1 MAEEAS
7 RRTAESEQMREL
19 EQVPSQLRGGSESSL
34 VARSVSRFLGCRCVQ
49 SVSLRRRDE
58 RSVKSVDGS
67 ISSSAAMPVLQA
79 LQRTENLL
87 NKYTKD
93 YLKLKHDSLQ
103 RQRQDK
109 EQIEERLF

>member
-1 MAEEAS
+1 
-7 RRTAESEQMREL
+7 
-19 EQVPSQLRGGSESSL
+19 
-34 VARSVSRFLGCRCVQ
+34 
-49 SVSLRRRDE
+49 
-58 RSVKSVDGS
+58 
-67 ISSSAAMPVLQA
+67 MPVLQA

-109 EQIEERLF
+109 EQIEERYFERKERLFEGGRLENRQYSWGGVRHPCITGCVCCAERVARHCG